1 MELYQYKDNEL
12 FMAGFSL
19 KELAQEYGTPLYVYS
34 ADKIRANF
42 AKFKVAL
49 DSYSLNANIYYAVK
63 ANSNLSIIK
72 LLSDLGSGFDIVSIG
87 ELKRIIAAGAST
99 QKVVFSGVGKTNEE
113 LKFALEKN
121 IKCINV
127 ESFGEL
133 ERLAQICQNLGIK
146 ANIGLRL
153 NPNIDA
159 KTHPYISTGLK
170 ENKFGIDIDFLH
182 SLVQKL
188 RKLPNL
194 NLVGLAFHLGSQ
206 ITEKSPFLEA
216 LKIFEKTLD
225 FFKAEGFSIKHLDLG
240 GGYSIKYKDED
251 YFDFDD
257 LLSSFAP
264 SLEKKVEEF
273 LFAPGRAIVGDAG
286 VLLAKVEYLKKT
298 ETKNFAILD
307 TSMNDLIRP
316 ALYSA
321 WHKIS
326 EVSLDKNIKSQK
338 YDLVGSVCE
347 TGDFLAKSRVLYL
360 VAGNFVA
367 IKASGAYGFSM
378 ASNYNSRLLPAEV
391 LLDGQK
397 AKLIRRRQDFDDLY
411 SLEQG
416 FYD

>member
-1 MELYQYKDNEL
+1 MQLYQYENNEL

-182 SLVQKL
+182 PLVQKL
-188 RKLPNL
+188 RELPNL

-206 ITEKSPFLEA
+206 ITEKSPFLDA
-216 LKIFEKTLD
+216 LTIFEKTLD

-251 YFDFDD
+251 YFNFAD

-286 VLLAKVEYLKKT
+286 ALLAKVEYLKKT

-326 EVSLDKNIKSQK
+326 EVSLDKNLKSQK

-360 VAGNFVA
+360 AAGNFVA

-391 LLDGQK
+391 LLDGEK
-397 AKLIRRRQDFDDLY
+397 AKLIRRRQNFNDLY

-416 FYD
+416 L